1 MNPMKRNVVLLAAGQ
16 AVMMSGSVLL
26 FATGSLVGHHLAADK
41 SLATL
46 PLALQMA
53 SSLMVIIPAS
63 FLMARIGRRGGFLL
77 GAVLAIAGAGL
88 AAYSIVAESFALF
101 CLAAS
106 LIGMF
111 SGIGN
116 YFRFAAV
123 DVASLAYRARAVSY
137 VLAGGVIAAII
148 GPNLGLWGDHL
159 LPGTSFAGGYLAL
172 VGLYFLAF
180 ILLTR
185 LDIPKPQ
192 PFAAAAGRRLAVILR
207 QPAMIVAILAG
218 SLSYGIM
225 ALIMT
230 ATPLAMHG
238 HQHGYSDTAFVI
250 EWHVLGMFA
259 PSFVTGRLIQR
270 FGVLNIMMIGA
281 LFNIFCVTI
290 NLTGTSVHHFWV
302 ALFLL
307 GVGWNFLFI
316 GATQLLTTGYAA
328 AEQAKVQAAN
338 DFVVFGISTMA
349 VLSAGVLQ
357 HHFGWAM
364 VNIGVLPGIIAIIGA
379 LLWLGRETA
388 APKRPLFG
396 AAVDHDAGAAVG
408 GVNSRR
414 GSLL

>member
-1 MNPMKRNVVLLAAGQ
+1 LA
-16 AVMMSGSVLL
+16 
-26 FATGSLVGHHLAADK
+26 
-41 SLATL
+41 
-46 PLALQMA
+46 
-53 SSLMVIIPAS
+53 VIIPAS

-77 GAVLAIAGAGL
+77 GAALAMAGASL
-88 AAYSIVAESFALF
+88 AVFSIMTGSFALF

-111 SGIGN
+111 TGIGN

-123 DVASLAYRARAVSY
+123 DAASLEYRARAVSY

-148 GPNLGLWGDHL
+148 GPNLGHWGEHL
-159 LPGTSFAGGYLAL
+159 LPGASFAGGYLAL
-172 VGLYFLAF
+172 AGLYTLVFV
-180 ILLTR
+180 LLIQ
-185 LDIPKPQ
+185 LDIPRPQ
-192 PFAAAAGRRLAVILR
+192 AFAAAAGRRLAVILR
-207 QPAMIVAILAG
+207 QPAMTVAVLTG
-218 SLSYGIM
+218 PLSYGIM

-259 PSFVTGRLIQR
+259 PSFITGRLIQR
-270 FGVLNIMMIGA
+270 FGVLNIMMTGA
-281 LFNIFCVTI
+281 LFNILCVTI
-290 NLTGTSVHHFWV
+290 NLTGNSVNHFWV

-316 GATQLLTTGYAA
+316 GATHLLTTGYAA

-357 HHFGWAM
+357 HHFGWTT
-364 VNIGVLPGIIAIIGA
+364 VNLGVIPGILVIIGA
-379 LLWLGRETA
+379 LLWLRRETA
-388 APKRPLFG
+388 AQ
-396 AAVDHDAGAAVG
+396 AATVSAKC
-408 GVNSRR
+408 
-414 GSLL
+414 